1 MNVVEEARGRWP
13 ALMDIFGLKLRLRK
27 HGPCPICGGKDR
39 FIFDDKEGLG
49 TFFCNQCGAGTG
61 FTLLTRVKGWTMR
74 QAMHEVGHRVGG
86 VEKRME
92 TQKELSDTDRRRILN
107 ETWTAARPVS
117 VGDPVGKYL
126 YARTGLTDVPTVIR
140 THPALFHPDTKS
152 NLPAMIAKIT
162 DADNRPVSI
171 HRTYL
176 SAEGAKAPIERNR
189 MLMQGSIP
197 EKSAIRLFPYQ
208 DTLGIAE
215 GIETAISAYAIFGIP
230 TWAAISAAMMAKW
243 VPPEPVR
250 KVYIFSD
257 NDKGF
262 AGQAAAYRL
271 GYQLANSSAKYEI
284 VEVVV
289 PDVRGADWNDILTL
303 YGSEKARELVKGKLD

>member
-1 MNVVEEARGRWP
+1 MNVIEEARGRWVG
-13 ALMDIFGLKLRLRK
+13 LMDHFGLKLRLKK

-49 TFFCNQCGAGTG
+49 TFHCNHCGAGTG
-61 FTLLTRVKGWTMR
+61 FTLLTKVKGWDMR
-74 QAMHEVGHRVGG
+74 RAMREVKQIVGK

-92 TQKELSDTDRRRILN
+92 TKKEITDTERRKGLN
-107 ETWTAARPVS
+107 ETWSAARPVS
-117 VGDPVGKYL
+117 LGDPVQKYL
-126 YARTGLTDVPTVIR
+126 YARTGLVDAPSVLR
-140 THPALFHPDTKS
+140 FHPALFHSDTR
-152 NLPAMIAKIT
+152 LEHPAMIAKVT
-162 DADNRPVSI
+162 DPDNKPVSI

-176 SAEGAKAPIERNR
+176 TTGGDKANVEKAR

-197 EKSAIRLFPYQ
+197 DGSAIRLFPYQ

-215 GIETAISAYAIFGIP
+215 GIETAISVYAIFGIP
-230 TWAAISAAMMAKW
+230 TWASISAAMMVKW
-243 VPPEPVR
+243 SPPAPVR

-271 GYQLANSSAKYEI
+271 GYQLANSNAKYEI
-284 VEVVV
+284 VKVVV
-289 PDVRGADWNDILTL
+289 PDITGADWNDVLTL
-303 YGSEKARELVKGKLD
+303 HGSEAARALVTGKIE

>member
-1 MNVVEEARGRWP
+1 MNVVEEARGRWVG
-13 ALMDIFGLKLRLRK
+13 LMDHFGLKLRLRK

-49 TFFCNQCGAGTG
+49 TFHCNHCGAGTG
-61 FTLLTRVKGWTMR
+61 FTLLTKVKGWDMR
-74 QAMHEVGHRVGG
+74 QAMREVGYIVGK

-92 TQKELSDTDRRRILN
+92 TKKEINDADRRKALN
-107 ETWTAARPVS
+107 ETWSKARNVS
-117 VGDPVGKYL
+117 EGDPVQKYL
-126 YARTGLTDVPTVIR
+126 HSRTGLVEVPGVLR
-140 THPALFHPDTKS
+140 FHPALFHSDTRS
-152 NLPAMIAKIT
+152 EHPAMIAKVT
-162 DADNRPVSI
+162 DPDNKPVSI

-176 SAEGAKAPIERNR
+176 TSNGDKAAIEKSR

-197 EKSAIRLFPYQ
+197 DGSAIRLFPYQ

-230 TWAAISAAMMAKW
+230 TWASISSSMMVKW
-243 VPPEPVR
+243 LPPAPVR

-271 GYQLANSSAKYEI
+271 GYQLAHSNAKYEI
-284 VEVVV
+284 VKVVV
-289 PDVRGADWNDILTL
+289 PDITGADWNDVLTL
-303 YGSEKARELVKGKLD
+303 LGSEKARELVKGKME